1 MMGFEEVVFVCF
13 ADIGTVRTKAIVQAQ
28 AMAALA
34 SDPKSSFNTGER
46 LQIINDNDALVRELL
61 SKHKDVLISA
71 GFREE
76 RGDKIFLS
84 DRPFEPGVSIG
95 YRIGHWEQAEPKPE
109 VEEPLTKDTT
119 GPQVNKRKFIR
130 HKSRRSPSL

>member
-1 MMGFEEVVFVCF
+1 MGFEEVAFVCF
-13 ADIGTVRTKAIVQAQ
+13 VEMDMKGTTDIVQAQ

-34 SDPKSSFNTGER
+34 SDPTSSLDIQDR
-46 LQIINDNDALVRELL
+46 LRLINESDVLVRKILTEN
-61 SKHKDVLISA
+61 KDVLLAA

-76 RGDKIFLS
+76 RGDKLFLS

-95 YRIGHWEQAEPKPE
+95 YRQGHWEQAEPKPE
-109 VEEPLTKDTT
+109 IESSKPEIEKNTT
-119 GPQVNKRKFIR
+119 PKRKLIR